1 MLIEVD
7 RKPLMQYLLDNHLA
21 VNTLAL
27 QAGVSDTVIRNIL
40 AGRKIRLKSAGK
52 IFKLLPEL
60 KQKVFS

>member
-7 RKPLMQYLLDNHLA
+7 RKPLIQYLLDNHLA

-40 AGRKIRLKSAGK
+40 AGRKIRLSSAGG
-52 IFKLLPEL
+52 IFKLIPEL
-60 KQKVFS
+60 KQKIFS